1 MCVGACG
8 HMHGCVVG
16 FVDQFDQLDIVTH
29 YLGVHSWFGIIIA
42 RPFDPSRFLHETQEK
57 SAAEQAV
64 MAFRPQMASLPPPA
78 SKDTTVITSDLR
90 NGWHNDA
97 MDFPMI
103 SNDYVTIFM
112 LYIYICVCV

>member
-1 MCVGACG
+1 MVWN
-8 HMHGCVVG
+8 H
-16 FVDQFDQLDIVTH
+16 
-29 YLGVHSWFGIIIA
+29 HS

-78 SKDTTVITSDLR
+78 SKDATVITSDLQ

-112 LYIYICVCV
+112 LYILILLLSLLLLLLLLLLVLLLFIIIYIYIYTCVCD